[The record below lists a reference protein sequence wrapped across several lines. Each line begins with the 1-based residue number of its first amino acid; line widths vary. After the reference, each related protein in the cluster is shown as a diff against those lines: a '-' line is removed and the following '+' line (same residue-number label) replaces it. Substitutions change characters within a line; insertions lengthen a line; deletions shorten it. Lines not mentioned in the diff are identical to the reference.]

1 MYIPDFISKPVIV
14 ITNIFWSFSLS
25 IVNRIAVEIFV
36 TYYSFRSVKM
46 SEEIKNLTEA
56 VRLLHQLEY
65 SNKPEHIHRDL
76 ATCLNSINLGAEQ
89 RDYGN
94 FAMDDLTKELKI
106 HRTSIQCLYRS
117 VAANEHLTNLIWSYC
132 KNPVSPGHKALQ
144 EKPRAA
150 GSKAK
155 RKLELD
161 KE

>member
-36 TYYSFRSVKM
+36 TYHSFRSVKM
-46 SEEIKNLTEA
+46 SDEIKNLTEA

-76 ATCLNSINLGAEQ
+76 ATCLNSINLGTDQ
-89 RDYGN
+89 REYGS
-94 FAMDDLTKELKI
+94 FAMNELAKELKI

-144 EKPRAA
+144 VKKPSFSSNVA
-150 GSKAK
+150 
-155 RKLELD
+155 RKLPFD
-161 KE
+161 